1 MNTLH
6 QHAQIRRGSRLRQ
19 TAAPLGLIAVLG
31 LAACGTTDVEENDD
45 APAADSGPI
54 TVTDYTGEEITLEGP
69 AQRVVTLEWA
79 QTENVEALGG
89 NHVGVADVE
98 GYQAWSGAVPIDDD
112 VTDVGLRTEPSLEAI
127 GQADPDLI
135 LGVEASVPEGLLE
148 DLEEI
153 APVVLQP
160 AADATD
166 PLGNMQENFEQTAE
180 LLGAEDQAEELW
192 ADYESTLEE
201 ARETVEAADAEGTPF
216 VLTYATVEGNTATFR
231 MHGPGALAQTLGK
244 EIGLE
249 SAWEDEGDPE
259 WAISQADIESLTG
272 LPEDTVFYWWTVA
285 EEPDNP
291 FEPLESNSVWTG
303 LDFVET
309 DRMHPVEQVWIYGG
323 PASAAQWVELLAETI
338 DN

>member
-1 MNTLH
+1 MFAL
-6 QHAQIRRGSRLRQ
+6 L
-19 TAAPLGLIAVLG
+19 AALVLT
-31 LAACGTTDVEENDD
+31 ACGTTEVEQSED
-45 APAADSGPI
+45 AAVDSGPI
-54 TVTDYTGEEITLEGP
+54 TVTDYLGEEVTLDGP
-69 AQRVVTLEWA
+69 AQRVVTLEWT

-89 NHVGVADVE
+89 EHVGVADVD
-98 GYQAWSGAVPIDDD
+98 GYQAWNGAVPVDES

-160 AADATD
+160 AADASE
-166 PLGNMQENFEQTAE
+166 PVENMRTNFEQTAE
-180 LLGAEDQAEELW
+180 LLGAEERAEELW
-192 ADYESTLEE
+192 AEYEESVDGARAVVEE
-201 ARETVEAADAEGTPF
+201 SGAEGTPF
-216 VLTYATVEGNTATFR
+216 VLTHATVEGNTATFR
-231 MHGPGALAQTLGK
+231 MHGPGALAQTLGE

-259 WAISQADIESLTG
+259 WAISQSDVEGLTA
-272 LPEDTVFYWWTVA
+272 LPEDTVFYWWT
-285 EEPDNP
+285 EGDEPDDP

-309 DRMHPVEQVWIYGG
+309 ERMHPVERVWIYGG
-323 PASAAQWVELLAETI
+323 PASAAQWVELLAETVSE
-338 DN
+338 